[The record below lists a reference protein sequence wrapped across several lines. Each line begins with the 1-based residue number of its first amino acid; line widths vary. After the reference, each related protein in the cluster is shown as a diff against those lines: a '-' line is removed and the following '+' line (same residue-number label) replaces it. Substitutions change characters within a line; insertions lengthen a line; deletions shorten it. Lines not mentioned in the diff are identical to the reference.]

1 MSLADE
7 RALLQS
13 LLRDGTLPL
22 NRVNKKLKS
31 SIEQLCMSGAV
42 RIAIPA
48 GKRSQ
53 YLVLKDREQVEKRA
67 EALAEVELKD
77 DASVRAL
84 SIQAH
89 QDSKQGGRLPY
100 VLLNVLGSEAVAW
113 WCPRFPDRRGLPMVE
128 MGFAGLILREP
139 EDDDAWQPDGP
150 VVFVENREAWLTLST
165 KLPEALKG
173 AAIIRYEG
181 WLSKRLLAHVKRW
194 KHAQIWLFA
203 DYDPVGFANLKALR
217 EEGIRAKMLIPELD
231 DRILRTCAN
240 EQIWNDNLGLVQGV
254 EQWIHQATAHEKALW
269 RRLYEKGI
277 ALEHELVVSL
287 ADLNWLL

>member
-1 MSLADE
+1 
-7 RALLQS
+7 
-13 LLRDGTLPL
+13 
-22 NRVNKKLKS
+22 
-31 SIEQLCMSGAV
+31 
-42 RIAIPA
+42 
-48 GKRSQ
+48 
-53 YLVLKDREQVEKRA
+53 
-67 EALAEVELKD
+67 
-77 DASVRAL
+77 
-84 SIQAH
+84 
-89 QDSKQGGRLPY
+89 
-100 VLLNVLGSEAVAW
+100 
-113 WCPRFPDRRGLPMVE
+113 MVE

-165 KLPEALKG
+165 KLPEALRG

-194 KHAQIWLFA
+194 THAKIWLFA

-269 RRLYEKGI
+269 RRLHEKGI